1 MKRYILAL
9 LCVTPFLTNCMT
21 MAKRPILVSDI
32 IEFKI
37 GKTTFAEVV
46 DKYGAP
52 QHESL
57 SGNAR
62 GSCYYYVTPFK
73 QDILYFQF
81 DEKNV
86 LKKKHYN
93 DRVSRKKCSPI
104 IPKTYKIDN
113 KNKNHTHDHWSST
126 CTSCM

>member
-1 MKRYILAL
+1 MS
-9 LCVTPFLTNCMT
+9 
-21 MAKRPILVSDI
+21 KRPILLSDI
-32 IEFKI
+32 VELKI

-62 GSCYYYVTPFK
+62 GSCYYYGTPFK
-73 QDILYFQF
+73 QDLLYFQF

-93 DRVSRKKCSPI
+93 DRVSRKKCSSI
-104 IPKTYKIDN
+104 IPKTYKFDNNN
-113 KNKNHTHDHWSST
+113 KNYTHDHWSSP